1 MAKFIHSIH
10 KPFIFITLMFASA
23 KASACD
29 ICGSGLRDASFS
41 MGYLQTIPSHFL
53 GIWGNSLGFKTQ
65 TGFSNGTQFT
75 VTDKILQSGVMFHQQ
90 LSNKL
95 QVNYRL
101 GVQQISRENENNE
114 QLVNHYSGLSDLNIA
129 VNYTMFDNRKLV
141 IPKTKHLAITSVQ
154 LKLPSGHYQL
164 RDQFKRMLPMNLQP
178 GNGSYSLGA
187 QALYGAFYKGWS
199 WNIQAS
205 VLHNFENELKYR
217 QGDNGMLRTGIG
229 KSFTAGKS
237 NFLPMIGYQFQK
249 FSPDQSYREFV
260 TTTGG
265 SIQAAFLQFEWVR
278 KNLYGR
284 LQANIILNQN
294 FPEFAPKSSTPY
306 MLTIGWLLNQNSKDI
321 ESFD

>member
-53 GIWGNSLGFKTQ
+53 GVWGNSLGFKTQ

-75 VTDKILQSGVMFHQQ
+75 VTDKILQSGIIFNQ
-90 LSNKL
+90 
-95 QVNYRL
+95 QVNKKFQINYRM
-101 GVQQISRENENNE
+101 GIQQISRKNENNE
-114 QLVNHYSGLSDLNIA
+114 NATNTYSGLSDLNIA
-129 VNYTMFDNRKLV
+129 LNYTLFDNRKFNLG
-141 IPKTKHLAITSVQ
+141 KTKQLAIASAQ
-154 LKLPSGHYQL
+154 MKIPNGHYQL
-164 RDQFKRMLPMNLQP
+164 RDSFKRLLPMNLQP

-187 QALYGAFYKGWS
+187 QALYGTFYQGWS

-237 NFLPMIGYQFQK
+237 NFLPMIGYQFQT
-249 FSPDQSYREFV
+249 FSPDQSYGEFV

-265 SIQAAFLQFEWVR
+265 SIQAVFLQFEWVR

-284 LQANIILNQN
+284 FQANILVNQN
-294 FPEFAPKSSTPY
+294 FPEFSPQSSTPY
-306 MLTIGWLLNQNSKDI
+306 ILTVGWLINQNSEDI
-321 ESFD
+321 KSFD